1 MTVMALE
8 SPAIHMFP
16 SSVPAGR
23 ADHSP
28 AEGKPPMEL
37 KMSVM
42 PNQPDLA
49 ATTLNDELRDAVDHL
64 ERATHGIRLR
74 RPRPQLVQAWEALL
88 RDDVMAPS
96 GLLRHLR
103 PAA

>member
-1 MTVMALE
+1 MSATPNE
-8 SPAIHMFP
+8 SQA
-16 SSVPAGR
+16 STTTQG
-23 ADHSP
+23 D
-28 AEGKPPMEL
+28 
-37 KMSVM
+37 
-42 PNQPDLA
+42 DL
-49 ATTLNDELRDAVDHL
+49 RVVVDQL